1 MQNQSKRVISW
12 AIVSLII
19 YLGVTA
25 LTLIPAIKLDK
36 EVPSGEFS
44 RIVITAVILYGVTVL
59 LAALRLRLGYYLMAV
74 VVALYGVG
82 LVGVLITMINGATGM
97 IAVRLL
103 IGLIAAFGIVVTV
116 YWFMQVFQLRRQYIN
131 QMIAQV
137 KARQE
142 GNGKWNKILQN

>member
-142 GNGKWNKILQN
+142 GNGK